1 MPTLSKIVVA
11 TDFGP
16 ASERAVFLG
25 GELARRT
32 NAELALLHVYD
43 PAPLGPA
50 VSYPV
55 PVWTGSDYER
65 SMRDRATTQLRRCLD
80 EQLDGVAR
88 VSLHALDHSSPV
100 TAVCDFAEA
109 AEADLI
115 VTGTH
120 GREGLEALLM
130 GSVAERI
137 ARHAPCSVVAA
148 RAKRHPDVETGHV
161 LVCTDFSEGSEAM
174 LRQSGELRA
183 LFGNRLTLLHVYESA
198 PDPLLRDHP
207 ERRRLGETGTT
218 AALLRRA
225 LDDLNDRFFAGKAD
239 AALIESDHPAE
250 AIVAYAQAR
259 EADVIVIGTH
269 GRTGLSRLLIGSVAE
284 RVTRTA
290 DCSVWVSR
298 NLSADVE
305 AEPG

>member
-1 MPTLSKIVVA
+1 MAPLSKIVVA

-16 ASERAVFLG
+16 ASEYAVSMG

-32 NAELALLHVYD
+32 DAELAVLHVYD

-55 PVWTGSDYER
+55 PVWTGSDYES
-65 SMRDRATTQLRRCLD
+65 SMRERATTQLRLCL
-80 EQLDGVAR
+80 EEKLDDVPR

-109 AEADLI
+109 TGADLI

-120 GREGLEALLM
+120 GRQGFEAILM

-137 ARHAPCSVVAA
+137 ARHAPCSVLAA
-148 RAKRHPDVETGHV
+148 RGRRSPDAGRGHV
-161 LVCTDFSEGSEAM
+161 LVCTDFSEGSASM
-174 LRQSGELRA
+174 LRQSGQLRA

-218 AALLRRA
+218 TALLRRA
-225 LDDLNDRFFAGKAD
+225 LDDLNDRFYGGKAD
-239 AALIESDHPAE
+239 PALVESDHPAE
-250 AIVAYAQAR
+250 AIVAYAEAR
-259 EADVIVIGTH
+259 DVDYIVIGTH

-290 DCSVWVSR
+290 PCSVWVSR
-298 NLSADVE
+298 NLSSE
-305 AEPG
+305 AEAS